1 MAKPITHVQVVP
13 KRWAKLLLPP
23 FMRRTAYFRRQ
34 RDGKWWLYQIE
45 VGRCRYLGKSQD
57 VRFVRIIDLL
67 RYNMIRYRGGSV
79 RTKVVD

>member
-34 RDGKWWLYQIE
+34 RDGKWWLYRIN
-45 VGRCRYLGKSQD
+45 VGAVRYLGRSQD
-57 VRFVRIIDLL
+57 VRFVYLRDLF
-67 RYNMIRYRGGSV
+67 RYDMIRYRGGNA